1 MQDFHIA
8 IEGVIGVGKTSL
20 ARYLQ
25 QEFNANVLFEVFEE
39 NPFLANFYQD
49 RARYAFQTQVFF
61 LLSRY
66 DQQRRISQANFPLIS
81 DYIFAKDRI
90 FARQNLVNDEL
101 TTYERVYEALAKN
114 ISQPSLVVYLRA
126 ETPTLMAQIARRDR
140 PYERNME
147 NDYINGLR
155 LAYDQFFAEYEA
167 TPLLTIDTSELDFV
181 ENEQDRAYI
190 IDLIRGALGVGPQQ
204 ASLPGLNQVPLLE
217 TPEDEISESDT
228 ASSTY
233 ILNETQRR
241 LGDFQNFHRE
251 FDRLKGFNTDLF
263 LNFAL
268 LQEEIGELAN
278 ALVRWSRIEPA
289 KQTTDDPKHNLQNEF
304 ADVLAY
310 IFKLANYT
318 GVDLETAYLSKMK
331 RNMERNWPN
340 ILPNI
345 NTLPNTSTLEDES

>member
-1 MQDFHIA
+1 MQDFYIA

-25 QEFNANVLFEVFEE
+25 QELNASVLFEVFEE

-49 RARYAFQTQVFF
+49 RVRYAFQTQVFF

-66 DQQRRISQANFPLIS
+66 DQQRRISQSTLPLIS

-90 FARQNLVNDEL
+90 FAHQNLANDEL
-101 TTYERVYEALAKN
+101 KTYERVYEALAKN
-114 ISQPSLVVYLRA
+114 ITKPNLVVYLRA

-147 NDYINGLR
+147 NGYIDGLR
-155 LAYDQFFAEYEA
+155 VAYDQFFAEYES

-181 ENEQDRAYI
+181 EDEQDRAYV
-190 IDLIRGALGVGPQQ
+190 IDLIRGALGFGPQQ
-204 ASLPGLNQVPLLE
+204 AALPGLNQVPSI
-217 TPEDEISESDT
+217 EIVENDVKPSDIVDSDASQALDKT
-228 ASSTY
+228 A
-233 ILNETQRR
+233 RR
-241 LGDFQNFHRE
+241 LGDYQNFHRE
-251 FDRLKGFNTDLF
+251 FDRIKGFNTDLF

-289 KQTTDDPKHNLQNEF
+289 KHGSGDTHVDLQNEF

-318 GVDLETAYLSKMK
+318 GIDLESAYLAKMQRNMK
-331 RNMERNWPN
+331 RSWHD
-340 ILPNI
+340 
-345 NTLPNTSTLEDES
+345 TLPVNEES

>member
-1 MQDFHIA
+1 MQDFYIA

-25 QEFNANVLFEVFEE
+25 QEFNASVLFEVFEE

-49 RARYAFQTQVFF
+49 RTRYAFQTQVFF

-66 DQQRRISQANFPLIS
+66 DQQRRISQSTLPLIS

-101 TTYERVYEALAKN
+101 KTYERVYDALAKN
-114 ISQPSLVVYLRA
+114 ITRPNLIVYLRA

-147 NDYINGLR
+147 NDYIDGLR
-155 LAYDQFFAEYEA
+155 VAYDQFFTEYES

-181 ENEQDRAYI
+181 ENEQDRAYV
-190 IDLIRGALGVGPQQ
+190 IDLIQGALGFGPQQ
-204 ASLPGLNQVPLLE
+204 AALPGLNQALL
-217 TPEDEISESDT
+217 PEIVEDIKPIDPVDSDT
-228 ASSTY
+228 SQP
-233 ILNETQRR
+233 LDQTQRR
-241 LGDFQNFHRE
+241 LGDYQKFHRE
-251 FDRLKGFNTDLF
+251 FDRIKGFNTDLF

-278 ALVRWSRIEPA
+278 ALVRWSRMEPA
-289 KQTTDDPKHNLQNEF
+289 KHGLDDNHVNLQNEF

-310 IFKLANYT
+310 MFKLANYT
-318 GVDLETAYLSKMK
+318 DVDLESAYLAKMQHNMK
-331 RNMERNWPN
+331 RHWH
-340 ILPNI
+340 
-345 NTLPNTSTLEDES
+345 NTLPADEEN